1 MISYGRQT
9 IEQQDLDAVIEVLKS
24 DWLTQGPNVTKFE
37 NSVRDYVGAKY
48 GVAVNSATSGL
59 HIAYLALGLGYGD
72 YVWTTPNTFVATANA
87 ALYCGAK
94 VDFVDINLNDYNLD
108 VNKLEQKLITA
119 KQENKLP
126 KIVTPVHFA
135 GLSCDMK
142 RLRELSSEY
151 GFYIVEDA
159 SHAIGGKYDG
169 DFVGCCKYSDFA
181 IFSFHPVK
189 IITTGEGGMVM
200 TNNQKLA
207 DKVKKLRSHGI
218 TRDEKEYKN
227 PIDGRWNYEQI
238 EIGFNYRMPDINAIL
253 GFSQVQRLSDF
264 VNRRNQ
270 IADKYKLELQKV
282 KIGYQIYNCTKKLNS
297 YHLFVILLDSKQE
310 RYELDKF
317 LFDNGYS
324 SQVHYYPVYLQ
335 PYYRD
340 LGFKAGLCPIAEDYY
355 SRCLSIPIFPTLVDK
370 DIDKIIELITKFKT
384 KVYK

>member
-9 IEQQDLDAVIEVLKS
+9 IEQQDLDAVVEVLKS
-24 DWLTQGPNVTKFE
+24 DWLTQGPNVAKFE
-37 NSVRDYVGAKY
+37 NLVCEYVSSKY

-59 HIAYLALGLGYGD
+59 HIAYLALGLGVGD
-72 YVWTTPNTFVATANA
+72 YLWTTPNTFVATANA
-87 ALYCGAK
+87 ALYCGAQ

-108 VNKLEQKLITA
+108 VSKLEQKLVIA
-119 KQENKLP
+119 KKESKLP

-142 RLRELSSEY
+142 RLRELSREY

-159 SHAIGGKYDG
+159 SHAIGGKYAG
-169 DFVGCCKYSDFA
+169 GFIGSCEYSDFA

-200 TNNQKLA
+200 SN
-207 DKVKKLRSHGI
+207 DKVFAEKIRKLRSHGI
-218 TRDEKEYKN
+218 TRDKNEYKN

-253 GFSQVQRLSDF
+253 GFSQMQRLTNF
-264 VNRRNQ
+264 VMRRNQ
-270 IADKYKLELQKV
+270 IADKYKSAFQKLN
-282 KIGYQIYNCTKKLNS
+282 IDYQIYNDSDKLNS

-310 RYELDKF
+310 RYEIDCF
-317 LFDNGYS
+317 LLENGYS
-324 SQVHYYPVYLQ
+324 SQVHYFPVYLQ

-340 LGFKAGLCPIAEDYY
+340 LGFKEGLCPVAEDYY
-355 SRCLSIPIFPTLVDK
+355 SRCLSIPLFPTLADK
-370 DIDKIIELITKFKT
+370 DIDRIIELITEFRGKK
-384 KVYK
+384 